1 MAVLP
6 TTTTPARLFALDPLV
21 TESVASLKVLVNSEL
36 TVEPGL
42 TTVASLTEM
51 AWSSLIAAS
60 VTVDVVI
67 VGASF
72 TGVTLVVM
80 VSVPADQPVV
90 VPLPET
96 SL

>member
-1 MAVLP
+1 MLP